1 MDFKV
6 GEVIKM
12 KKKHPCGAN
21 EWKLLR
27 VGMDFRLQCMKCGR
41 EVMVPRKLVE
51 KNFRG
56 YQPGC
61 LICLICLMVKMNKKR
76 AISEEILYSKILK

>member
-27 VGMDFRLQCMKCGR
+27 VGMDFRLQCMKC
-41 EVMVPRKLVE
+41 VMVPRKLVE

-56 YQPGC
+56 Y
-61 LICLICLMVKMNKKR
+61 
-76 AISEEILYSKILK
+76 ISQDV